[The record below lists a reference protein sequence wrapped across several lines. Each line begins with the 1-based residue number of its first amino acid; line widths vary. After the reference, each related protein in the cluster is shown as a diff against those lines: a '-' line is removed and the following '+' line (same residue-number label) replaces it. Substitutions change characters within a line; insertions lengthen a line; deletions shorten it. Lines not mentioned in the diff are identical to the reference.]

1 MGEQLET
8 RYAQIIAAVVC
19 NQRSIVEQRRGGDPG
34 VGRLDPASGGLRG
47 DHHLGPLAAK
57 VGAGWHDGE
66 SLDIEAQPMDALGTP
81 AVLKRPPLDFGHG
94 HERDASSTPGQIRA
108 IELSDGM
115 VLEEERNYVSVDN
128 DLGHAAGSVRL
139 WHAIRGGSP
148 RIPRWTPPRARNR
161 RVTRRRR

>member
-1 MGEQLET
+1 MGDQLET

-57 VGAGWHDGE
+57 VGAGRHDGE

-108 IELSDGM
+108 IELSRSEEHTSELQSLRHL
-115 VLEEERNYVSVDN
+115 VCRLLLEKKKKTTTTTRCLPTLCRSTD
-128 DLGHAAGSVRL
+128 HACWA
-139 WHAIRGGSP
+139 
-148 RIPRWTPPRARNR
+148 T
-161 RVTRRRR
+161 